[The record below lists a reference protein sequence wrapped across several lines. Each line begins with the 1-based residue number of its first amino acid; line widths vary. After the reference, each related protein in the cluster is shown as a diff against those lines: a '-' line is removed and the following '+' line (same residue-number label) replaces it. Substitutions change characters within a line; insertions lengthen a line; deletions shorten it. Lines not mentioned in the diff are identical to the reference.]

1 MIDLSRVSGLQVSL
15 CTDNCALK
23 LEPGL
28 YTTPAVRRLEDMRD
42 VLQDSTAYGPD
53 ELYWMY
59 RDIALPE
66 DRPIIEKLGLRY
78 DITVLRPGK
87 IGREYIKTYGHYH
100 PLKPGTAISYPE
112 VYEVLHG
119 TALYILQKK
128 GACAGRVE
136 QFISVIAEPGDK
148 VVIPPNFGHVTVNIG
163 DEPLV
168 MANWVAREFSSEY
181 EEFRSLRGAAY
192 YAVQFSDGPAFMFN
206 GNYRVVNSIST
217 AKPVDYPQ
225 FGLYKNKPMYNL
237 IKEAPEKL
245 DFLLNPEYYQ
255 TAFYR
260 SCNGSSDILWRPTS
274 LSTAK

>member
-1 MIDLSRVSGLQVSL
+1 MIDLSSVSGLKIFL
-15 CTDNCALK
+15 CPDKYTLQFEPALH
-23 LEPGL
+23 
-28 YTTPAVRRLEDMRD
+28 TAPAVRRLEDMQD
-42 VLQDSTAYGPD
+42 VLLDSTAFGPD

-59 RDIALPE
+59 RNVALPE
-66 DRPIIEKLGLRY
+66 DRPLIEKLGLRY

-128 GACAGRVE
+128 GACTGRVE

-181 EEFRSLRGAAY
+181 EDFRSLRGAAY
-192 YAVQFSDGPAFMFN
+192 YAVQLSDGPAFTFN
-206 GNYRVVNSIST
+206 DNYQVVNSIST
-217 AKPVDYPQ
+217 SKPVDYPH
-225 FGLYKNKPMYNL
+225 FELYKNKPMYHL

-260 SCNGSSDILWRPTS
+260 CCNSTSDILWRPTS
-274 LSTAK
+274 LSSAR